1 MNNALRY
8 IPIIVL
14 VFTGLS
20 LMGLLLYHGISVERL
35 FLEYYPA
42 LQEATASHF
51 YQIAFF
57 YTLLYLMLVIFGIPG
72 GAVVSMAGGF
82 LFGPWLGCLLS
93 IIGATLGAVIIRF
106 AIQYSF
112 ASHLQRPAAGFYFR
126 MREFFLK
133 APVFYL
139 LLMRSTPFFPFMA
152 VNIVASTTGIRLW
165 TYVWTT
171 FIGLIPETLVF
182 TSIGSQIDGQ
192 LADGQLPGMNL
203 LLAPEIYLPVLLL
216 LSLAILFKVP
226 DMIRRLQKPVEPPI
240 H

>member
-8 IPIIVL
+8 LPIALLVL
-14 VFTGLS
+14 TGLS
-20 LMGLLLYHGISVERL
+20 LMGLLLYHGISAEKL

-42 LQEATASHF
+42 LQQASANHF
-51 YQIAFF
+51 VQIAFF
-57 YTLLYLMLVIFGIPG
+57 YTCLYLMLVVFGIPG

-82 LFGPWLGCLLS
+82 LFGPWLGALLS
-93 IIGATLGAVIIRF
+93 IIGATLGAVIVRF
-106 AIQYSF
+106 AIRYSF
-112 ASHLQRPAAGFYFR
+112 ASHLQRPGAGFYFR

-152 VNIVASTTGIRLW
+152 VNIVASTSGVRLW
-165 TYVWTT
+165 TYLWTT
-171 FIGLIPETLVF
+171 FVGLIPETLVF
-182 TSIGSQIDGQ
+182 TSIGSQIDSH
-192 LADGQLPGMNL
+192 LAEGKLPGMSL
-203 LLAPEIYLPVLLL
+203 LFEPQIYLPVLLL
-216 LSLAILFKVP
+216 LALALLFKVP